1 MERVLSEQTQVILRF
16 VVSFESSD
24 VFVVVIW
31 SLILTN
37 IIGAVSLCFG
47 MLVPVVQTVGGLEQ
61 TSLLIRGIL
70 VNLVVVSLAIVTGTL
85 VSVS

>member
-61 TSLLIRGIL
+61 TSLLIRGII
-70 VNLVVVSLAIVTGTL
+70 VDLVVVGLAIVTGAL
-85 VSVS
+85 VSAS